1 MTWDQLLISIASLVG
16 TTAVTSFLTDHIQRQ
31 LDYRKLRAKLD
42 NFAGLQAVVLF
53 GDTKYR
59 IQSIDRHGI
68 VMQNEL
74 QTIFVPIKK
83 ALDNVIALPSDS
95 YDTMATKS
103 GINPYAPVELQ
114 MSQMMDELLAQRFSA
129 LLDRVKQDFTSD
141 DSAADSQASEPN
153 EVTVPKLKKPAP
165 LNQAA
170 DQPHPNKRHHPSRP
184 NPAIGR

>member
-95 YDTMATKS
+95 YDTAATK
-103 GINPYAPVELQ
+103 GGAAPTTVDQ
-114 MSQMMDELLAQRFSA
+114 QVSQMMDEMLAQRFSA
-129 LLDRVKQDFTSD
+129 LLDRVKQDFATEYTPFSLETE
-141 DSAADSQASEPN
+141 AEP
-153 EVTVPKLKKPAP
+153 EPPAP
-165 LNQAA
+165 KRTKTDLPVVHTE
-170 DQPHPNKRHHPSRP
+170 PHQFTPKRRPASRSNSP
-184 NPAIGR
+184 LGR